1 MKTLIVF
8 LILMV
13 ISEVIFAHGS
23 DPNIDGMNVI
33 GMHLSAAGLG
43 IFGYFIMLKEF
54 PQKLLGWKNENI

>member
-1 MKTLIVF
+1 
-8 LILMV
+8 MV
-13 ISEVIFAHGS
+13 ISEVIYAHGS